1 MGPKSPQLGPTGRG
15 YHAGDI
21 YSFRTSPATEFSPK
35 ETGRYAALKVLGL
48 KDGRVCY
55 VVLDG
60 VFGRHPDLAE
70 VAHLPELKNSRFQY
84 RGDAAC
90 SFIPL
95 HWENNLE
102 DFRYVGTL
110 DPSEGDADL
119 LAACRSFGTW
129 SSASSHAE
137 GEWRWRN
144 DRAAYQEEVERAQR
158 ARDARLAAERERR
171 EKRLKALTWETLL
184 EETPFSRWN
193 VHPPFP
199 APAFVAAARDRV
211 RSAILELQALGPH
224 LKKAEVRAT
233 LRACVDWFNAKNA
246 EFGGVIETE
255 EREDI
260 CQALGELAAVAGQRS
275 LVDEIDDWRSW

>member
-48 KDGRVCY
+48 KEGRVCY

-60 VFGRHPDLAE
+60 VFNRHPQLAE
-70 VAHLPELKNSRFQY
+70 TSHLPRLKRSRFRS
-84 RGDAAC
+84 RGDPAC
-90 SFIPL
+90 CSTPL

-102 DFRYVGTL
+102 DFRYIGTL
-110 DPSEGDADL
+110 EPTEGDADL
-119 LAACRSFGTW
+119 LAACRSIGTW
-129 SSASSHAE
+129 STPSSDAE

-158 ARDARLAAERERR
+158 ARDARLAAERERY
-171 EKRLKALTWETLL
+171 EKRLKTLTWEKLL
-184 EETPFSRWN
+184 EEMPFSRWN

-199 APAFVAAARDRV
+199 PPAFVAAARDRV
-211 RSAILELQALGPH
+211 RSAILELQALGPNP
-224 LKKAEVRAT
+224 KKGSMRRT
-233 LRACVDWFNAKNA
+233 
-246 EFGGVIETE
+246 
-255 EREDI
+255 
-260 CQALGELAAVAGQRS
+260 RS
-275 LVDEIDDWRSW
+275 LVR